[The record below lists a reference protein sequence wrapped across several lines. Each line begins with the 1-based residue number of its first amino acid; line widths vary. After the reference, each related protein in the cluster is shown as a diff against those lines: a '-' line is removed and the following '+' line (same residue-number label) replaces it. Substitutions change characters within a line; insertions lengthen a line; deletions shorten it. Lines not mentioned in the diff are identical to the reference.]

1 VFENVT
7 IAYRGPKYEVG
18 VGRDFYAIWAVGA
31 PRSQPLERWPA
42 TPEGWTGAMTKFTE
56 LEPPGTFVPVGRRS
70 FASALSFASKP
81 FAGTSFARTVSTDT
95 AASSDRAP
103 SSGQAASSAGAVLAS
118 ASTGSRIAAGLLAIG
133 VAFGI
138 AGLFPGYFGGASLA
152 AQPAELVPHAIYLA
166 AWTASAALVLLG
178 GARLRAG
185 ALLGT
190 GASIVTFGLFLAE
203 AGTATADGAHMGAGL
218 VLGLV
223 GWLACAAGSVLALRL
238 QPGVLASSREPGALT
253 FRLLPESALARP
265 RGRELGAAAMLVL
278 VALGTAIAFAPAWD
292 SYVLRASTGATESVT
307 AGNAFANP
315 ALVIAGDVAVMVA
328 FVGIVV
334 VAALWRPVRH
344 GAVLLAGAIIPMAA
358 QAVSALVLVREATG
372 PTQFGISSAQAT
384 QLGLTISNGLTSAF
398 WIYCALLIALAVS
411 CAWMLI
417 TPHPAV
423 PQTPDTAGSG
433 SIPTPLPSGD
443 EAAETTRA

>member
-31 PRSQPLERWPA
+31 SRSQPLERWPA
-42 TPEGWTGAMTKFTE
+42 TPEGWTAAMTKFTE

-70 FASALSFASKP
+70 FASALSFAGKPFASKP
-81 FAGTSFARTVSTDT
+81 F
-95 AASSDRAP
+95 
-103 SSGQAASSAGAVLAS
+103 AGAVLAS

-152 AQPAELVPHAIYLA
+152 AQPTELVPHAIYLA

-178 GARLRAG
+178 GARLPAG

-190 GASIVTFGLFLAE
+190 GASIVTFGLFLAD
-203 AGTATADGAHMGAGL
+203 AGTATAGGAHMGAGL
-218 VLGLV
+218 VLGLL
-223 GWLACAAGSVLALRL
+223 GWLACTAGSVLALRL
-238 QPGVLASSREPGALT
+238 RTGALNFPHRPGDLT
-253 FRLLPESALARP
+253 SRILPGSTLARP

-278 VALGTAIAFAPAWD
+278 VALGAAIAFAPAWD

-328 FVGIVV
+328 FVGIVI

-358 QAVSALVLVREATG
+358 QAVSALVLVREATA

-417 TPHPAV
+417 TPHPVA
-423 PQTPDTAGSG
+423 PDTVGPG
-433 SIPTPLPSGD
+433 LIPTPLPSGE
-443 EAAETTRA
+443 EAAEASRRS